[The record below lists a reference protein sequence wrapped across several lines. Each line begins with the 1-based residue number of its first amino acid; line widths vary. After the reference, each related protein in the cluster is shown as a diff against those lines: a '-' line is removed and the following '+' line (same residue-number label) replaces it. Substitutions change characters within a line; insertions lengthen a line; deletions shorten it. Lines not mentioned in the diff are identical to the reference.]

1 MIKVLIHIENYRN
14 ITCFDYE
21 IEDGKINYLYGI
33 CGSGKSSIVDAIT
46 REVRPIDA
54 KIGCSED
61 DVIVLIDGQNNLLN
75 DSRTFND
82 NEQSALFSETAT
94 PGVYEIFIGS
104 EDELSELEERFDA
117 SIAEL
122 RSHLESI
129 YAFQGR
135 IAELQKTLGKPGA
148 KGTFTAASKISKAAH
163 VSQSS
168 TPFMKEAISKGGLD
182 YANWLNEGREIT
194 ADFHEGICPFCGLE
208 LTEEKINDISILE
221 SIKAADLKPLFA
233 QSTLLEDFKI
243 DKSLLESE
251 KGEEEVKQRLI
262 NLYEISKELGKIIAY
277 CNTPKSNLLNKGL
290 PELEVDKKV
299 YVEFPELQEPI
310 GDIKNNSKN
319 MNELLGEMKRAF
331 TSLIKANVNDLN
343 IQLKKLS
350 IPYRFAVREAD
361 REGRTADYVLAH
373 IGSQDGA
380 DMKTALSTGEKNLVS
395 LLLFLHRKDGAVLL
409 IDDPASSFDDYR
421 RTQIFN
427 MLQGVKDK
435 TVLVVSHDQAF
446 IKRAVREKG
455 NGRIGK
461 VQEIHQ
467 ESTGTVVTDIGPTDY
482 VHLPER
488 IRDQVSNSLSQRQL
502 FINLRLLCDLHR
514 ASLSDSAWGYVSMQ
528 LHRYPQS
535 DILDVLTKS
544 GTTEIDVISEIS
556 AVTGCELKD
565 LLSLTPDNKQPL
577 SDFETL
583 IEARELLDTSLGVEQ
598 KTYKE
603 MLNDLVHMN
612 DALAYCLDP
621 YKFHIWP
628 STLDSLLVG

>member
-361 REGRTADYVLAH
+361 REDRTADYVLAH

-488 IRDQVSNSLSQRQL
+488 IRDQVSNSFSQRQL
-502 FINLRLLCDLHR
+502 FINLRLLCDLYR
-514 ASLSDSAWGYVSMQ
+514 AIMSQ
-528 LHRYPQS
+528 
-535 DILDVLTKS
+535 
-544 GTTEIDVISEIS
+544 
-556 AVTGCELKD
+556 
-565 LLSLTPDNKQPL
+565 
-577 SDFETL
+577 
-583 IEARELLDTSLGVEQ
+583 
-598 KTYKE
+598 
-603 MLNDLVHMN
+603 MLV
-612 DALAYCLDP
+612 
-621 YKFHIWP
+621 
-628 STLDSLLVG
+628 